1 MKGSKFL
8 MGILVVLIVVLSVML
23 GMNIKVYM
31 DNKNDTIS
39 KNEAVQKES
48 NKENEENLKKEEEVE
63 PEEETLEDWQIECK
77 EEHVPYGYGMCSDA
91 ESHRMQCRDMSST
104 STSGYPGNRT
114 DISVGIDWYKDE
126 CLGMHNGE
134 CEDIG
139 EHQAKILATK
149 DAYDE
154 LTEFGLDRETV
165 YYYIREGAYHGFQFA
180 RFYQGQEDM
189 EDYIYVNSPEH
200 MSGLSW
206 EHGFRNTFEKYKN
219 YK

>member
-1 MKGSKFL
+1 MKNSKFL
-8 MGILVVLIVVLSVML
+8 IGILVLLIVVLSVML

-31 DNKNDTIS
+31 DR
-39 KNEAVQKES
+39 KNEIGSKKITQKVQ
-48 NKENEENLKKEEEVE
+48 NEEKVEKEVEKVE
-63 PEEETLEDWQIECK
+63 PEEGQLEDWQIECK

-91 ESHRMQCRDMSST
+91 ESHRMQSRDLSST
-104 STSGYPGNRT
+104 SLSGYPGNKT
-114 DISVGIDWYKDE
+114 DIEVGIDWYKDE
-126 CLGMHNGE
+126 CLSMHNGE

-139 EHQAKILATK
+139 EHQAKILATEE
-149 DAYDE
+149 AYDE

-165 YYYIREGAYHGFQFA
+165 YYYIREGAYNGFQYA

-206 EHGFRNTFEKYKN
+206 EHGFRNTFEKYKD

>member
-1 MKGSKFL
+1 MKNSKFVL
-8 MGILVVLIVVLSVML
+8 GVLLVLIIVLSVML
-23 GMNIKVYM
+23 GMNIKIYM
-31 DNKNDTIS
+31 DRQNEITS
-39 KNEAVQKES
+39 KKVTQKVQ
-48 NKENEENLKKEEEVE
+48 NEEKVEKEVEKVE
-63 PEEETLEDWQIECK
+63 PEKEQLEDWQIECK
-77 EEHVPYGYGMCSDA
+77 EEHVPYGYGMCPDA
-91 ESHRMQCRDMSST
+91 ESHRMQSRDLSST
-104 STSGYPGNRT
+104 SLSGYPGNKT
-114 DISVGIDWYKDE
+114 DIEVGIDWYKDE
-126 CLGMHNGE
+126 CLSMHNGE

-139 EHQAKILATK
+139 EHQAKILATE

-165 YYYIREGAYHGFQFA
+165 YYYIREGAYNGFQYA

-206 EHGFRNTFEKYKN
+206 ERGFRNTFEKYKD

>member
-1 MKGSKFL
+1 MKNSKFVI
-8 MGILVVLIVVLSVML
+8 GVLVVLIVVLSVML

-31 DNKNDTIS
+31 DRQNEISS
-39 KNEAVQKES
+39 KNVTQKV
-48 NKENEENLKKEEEVE
+48 ENEEKVEKEVKKVE
-63 PEEETLEDWQIECK
+63 PEEERLEDWQIECK
-77 EEHVPYGYGMCSDA
+77 EEHVPYGYGMCPDA
-91 ESHRMQCRDMSST
+91 ESHRMQSRDLSST
-104 STSGYPGNRT
+104 SLSGYPGNKT
-114 DISVGIDWYKDE
+114 DIEVGIDWYKDE
-126 CLGMHNGE
+126 CLSMHNGE

-139 EHQAKILATK
+139 EHQAKILATEEV
-149 DAYDE
+149 YDE

-165 YYYIREGAYHGFQFA
+165 YYYIREGAYNGFQYA

>member
-1 MKGSKFL
+1 MKNSKFVL
-8 MGILVVLIVVLSVML
+8 GVLLVLIIVLSVML
-23 GMNIKVYM
+23 GMNIKIYM
-31 DNKNDTIS
+31 DRQNEITS
-39 KNEAVQKES
+39 KKVTQKVQ
-48 NKENEENLKKEEEVE
+48 NEEKVEKEVE
-63 PEEETLEDWQIECK
+63 KIEPEKEQLDDWQIECK
-77 EEHVPYGYGMCSDA
+77 EEHVPYGYGMCPDA
-91 ESHRMQCRDMSST
+91 ERHRMQSRDLSST
-104 STSGYPGNRT
+104 SLSGYPGNKT
-114 DISVGIDWYKDE
+114 DIEVGIDWYLDE

-139 EHQAKILATK
+139 EHQAKILATEE
-149 DAYDE
+149 AYDE

>member
-8 MGILVVLIVVLSVML
+8 IGILVLFIVVLSVML
-23 GMNIKVYM
+23 GMNIKVYI
-31 DNKNDTIS
+31 NRQNEIAS
-39 KNEAVQKES
+39 KKITQKVQ
-48 NKENEENLKKEEEVE
+48 NEENVEKKFEKVE
-63 PEEETLEDWQIECK
+63 PEKEQLEDWQIECK
-77 EEHVPYGYGMCSDA
+77 EEHVPYGYGMCTDP
-91 ESHRMQCRDMSST
+91 ESHRMQSRDLSST
-104 STSGYPGNRT
+104 SLSGYPGNKT
-114 DISVGIDWYKDE
+114 DIEVGIDWYKDE
-126 CLGMHNGE
+126 CLSMHNGE

-139 EHQAKILATK
+139 EHQAKILATEE
-149 DAYDE
+149 AYDE

-165 YYYIREGAYHGFQFA
+165 YYYIREGAYNGFQYA

-206 EHGFRNTFEKYKN
+206 ERGFRNTFEKYKD